1 MTVLGSSDTLG
12 PRGRRLWDAYASAA
26 DGQRGLVLLEE
37 ACRIADRLDRLDAL
51 LVGDTD
57 VWFRLI
63 HNTRTEDY
71 EIKVDAALVEA
82 RQQASVLR
90 QLIASLPI
98 SKESGDGDPDSWLD
112 DLPTEVQHS

>member
-1 MTVLGSSDTLG
+1 MENRLG
-12 PRGRRLWDAYASAA
+12 PRGTRLWDAYASAV

-57 VWFRLI
+57 VWFRLV

-98 SKESGDGDPDSWLD
+98 SKESGDSDPDSWLD
-112 DLPTEVQHS
+112 DLPAEV

>member
-1 MTVLGSSDTLG
+1 M
-12 PRGRRLWDAYASAA
+12 
-26 DGQRGLVLLEE
+26 LLEE
-37 ACRIADRLDRLDAL
+37 AARIADRLDRLDAL

-57 VWFRLI
+57 VWFVLV

-90 QLIASLPI
+90 QLIASLPLA
-98 SKESGDGDPDSWLD
+98 KESGDPDSGDAWLD
-112 DLPTEVQHS
+112 GM

>member
-1 MTVLGSSDTLG
+1 MADGLG
-12 PRGRRLWDAYASAA
+12 PRGSRLWQAYSEVV
-26 DGQRGLVLLEE
+26 DGQKGLVLLEE

-57 VWFRLI
+57 VWFRLL

-82 RQQASVLR
+82 RQQAAVLR
-90 QLIASLPI
+90 QLLSSITV
-98 SKESGDGDPDSWLD
+98 KESGDSDPDSWLD
-112 DLPTEVQHS
+112 DLPSEVQHS

>member
-1 MTVLGSSDTLG
+1 MAQGLG
-12 PRGRRLWDAYASAA
+12 PRGSRLWEAYSGLVN
-26 DGQRGLVLLEE
+26 GQGGLVLLEE
-37 ACRIADRLDRLDAL
+37 AARIADRLDRLDAL

-57 VWFRLI
+57 VWFRLV

-90 QLIASLPI
+90 QLIASLPLA
-98 SKESGDGDPDSWLD
+98 KESGDGDADAWLD
-112 DLPTEVQHS
+112 DLPAEVQHT